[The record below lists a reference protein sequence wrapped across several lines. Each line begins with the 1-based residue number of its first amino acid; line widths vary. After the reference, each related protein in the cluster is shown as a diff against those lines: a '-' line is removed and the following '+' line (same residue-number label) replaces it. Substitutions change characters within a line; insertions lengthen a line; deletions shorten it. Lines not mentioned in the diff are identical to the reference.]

1 MGCIPRLRELIEF
14 IVATNDVIN
23 AFLREVASSPSL
35 AERLN
40 AASSAEEVLAIA
52 ADQGFQISL
61 EEARQ
66 SKQSGISE
74 LADAELEAIAGGS
87 TEWGTAGP
95 TCWA

>member
-1 MGCIPRLRELIEF
+1 LIEF
-14 IVATNDVIN
+14 IVAINDVIP
-23 AFLREVASSPSL
+23 AFLREAASNPSL
-35 AERLN
+35 AERLS

-52 ADQGFQISL
+52 ADHGFQISL

-66 SKQSGISE
+66 SKQSGVSE
-74 LADAELEAIAGGS
+74 LADGELEAIAGGT